1 VKEEEYHPSVGSGEA
16 IDDLSQKGE
25 RHAHLEACK
34 EMHKTLTEEK
44 EKKKAQRRT
53 QIDEAKVDDAIVD
66 LNVEDVAAEEVVS
79 IGAFKWED

>member
-1 VKEEEYHPSVGSGEA
+1 
-16 IDDLSQKGE
+16 
-25 RHAHLEACK
+25 
-34 EMHKTLTEEK
+34 TLTEEK

-79 IGAFKWED
+79 IGAFQWED